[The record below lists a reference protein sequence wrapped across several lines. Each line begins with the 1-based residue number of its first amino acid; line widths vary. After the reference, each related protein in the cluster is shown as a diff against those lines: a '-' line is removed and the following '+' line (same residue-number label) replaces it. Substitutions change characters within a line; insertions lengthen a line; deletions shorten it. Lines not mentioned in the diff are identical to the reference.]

1 MYHLNLPQLTLGR
14 SLLVLVLAP
23 AMVVFVAVVLIGW
36 MVAFAVQ
43 CLFRMKEALRG

>member
-23 AMVVFVAVVLIGW
+23 AMVVFVAVVLVGW
-36 MVAFAVQ
+36 MAVFVVQ
-43 CLFRMKEALRG
+43 CLCHMKEALRG